1 MQCIFIQVNIIALS
15 YAKHFYPVIKAFL
28 ENININNFSPL
39 QLPRFKCKEQEL
51 LPFSQYFLFI
61 IMRQVHHKSNRY
73 KLFSGMT
80 DHFPRR
86 LVYVHISRSLSFF
99 TRVSGHINLIS
110 ISPRY
115 QKPHTDE
122 IHVISE
128 GCREKLQI
136 NKQKKNVEMRSYN
149 ENGIKR

>member
-1 MQCIFIQVNIIALS
+1 MFQDQIQMQCIFIQVNIIALS

-99 TRVSGHINLIS
+99 TRVSGHINLHQHL
-110 ISPRY
+110 P
-115 QKPHTDE
+115 TL
-122 IHVISE
+122 SE
-128 GCREKLQI
+128 ATHRWNTCNIRGL
-136 NKQKKNVEMRSYN
+136 
-149 ENGIKR
+149 